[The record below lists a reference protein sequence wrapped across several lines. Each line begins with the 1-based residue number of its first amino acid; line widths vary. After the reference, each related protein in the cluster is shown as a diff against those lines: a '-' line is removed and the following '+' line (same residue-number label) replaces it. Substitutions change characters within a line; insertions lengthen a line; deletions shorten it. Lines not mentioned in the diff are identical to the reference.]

1 MASGTVRNGFIRNS
15 VTYTAASAYKLSSG
29 GVTADDHQ
37 IIIDGYLQTQAGST
51 IAQITTNTTMLTLP
65 EGARPSANRQFI
77 CPVGSN
83 GSKIDG
89 WAAMILRPSGAL
101 ECRYM
106 SETGYIWL
114 GLSIPK

>member
-1 MASGTVRNGFIRNS
+1 MASGTVRNGFIRKS
-15 VTYTAASAYKLSSG
+15 VTYTAASAYKLSGG

-37 IIIDGYLQTQAGST
+37 IIITGYLQKQAGGT
-51 IAQITTNTTMLTLP
+51 IAQITTDTTMLTLP
-65 EGARPSANRQFI
+65 EDARPPVDRQFV

-89 WAAMILRPSGAL
+89 WAAMCLRASGAL